1 MREPGGS
8 VNTLRAPV
16 ELSTPMKVVLATLF
30 VGAGAIHLAMA
41 PIHAGG
47 STTEAVGFA
56 IAGWLQVAV
65 AIAIIVRPSW
75 LVLGFGVVI
84 EVAFVGAWFV
94 SRMSGL
100 PLGAHPGVAEPV
112 GTVDLTCV
120 VLEWAAVLLILTIAL
135 VPTWRSRSNSVFVG
149 AAAIVSLG
157 VLVFTSVLL
166 SLPSTANHAHSD
178 AASAS
183 GEAADGHVHGV
194 SASTPVTTLVVL
206 PDPPNAP
213 LLARQLAK
221 ARDVALQYPTVAD
234 ATRAGMYRITPFI
247 PGVGAQYVA
256 GFNVGFAHVSDELDL
271 DHPLVYLYSGTGDT
285 ATVMGLVY
293 YVFGPQP
300 LPGFAGLD
308 DRWLRRDGL
317 CSEHVGDSKRL
328 VAIDRDITQQDCADR
343 GGTFASS
350 VQWTLRVWAAPDWS
364 NPAGPFLE
372 TNARVV
378 CADVPPPYSV
388 DVMTF
393 GCTGSA

>member
-16 ELSTPMKVVLATLF
+16 ELSTPVKVVLATLF
-30 VGAGAIHLAMA
+30 VAAGAIHLAMA
-41 PIHAGG
+41 PIHAGD
-47 STTEAVGFA
+47 STTEAIGFA
-56 IAGWLQVAV
+56 IAGWLQI
-65 AIAIIVRPSW
+65 AIAIGIVVRPSW
-75 LVLGFGVVI
+75 LVLGFGVIVQVAVRRRLDRQPHLGSSLRCTFGGRRVGRRGRPHVRGVRVGSGAPDSGGRRRPGASI
-84 EVAFVGAWFV
+84 EVDLRAPRRRRSCLRRRARAHFGPAQLAEH
-94 SRMSGL
+94 RE
-100 PLGAHPGVAEPV
+100 PLAQRRTNAAGV
-112 GTVDLTCV
+112 
-120 VLEWAAVLLILTIAL
+120 
-135 VPTWRSRSNSVFVG
+135 
-149 AAAIVSLG
+149 
-157 VLVFTSVLL
+157 
-166 SLPSTANHAHSD
+166 
-178 AASAS
+178 
-183 GEAADGHVHGV
+183 AADGHVHGA
-194 SASTPVTTLVVL
+194 SASAPVTTLVVL

-247 PGVGAQYVA
+247 PGVGAEYVA
-256 GFNVGFAHVSDELDL
+256 GFNVGYADASNKVDL

-308 DRWLRRDGL
+308 DAWLRRDGL

-364 NPAGPFLE
+364 NPAGPFRQ
-372 TNARVV
+372 TNPRVV
-378 CADVPPPYSV
+378 CSDVPPPYSD

-393 GCTGSA
+393 GCSGLS